1 MKKFLMQLAR
11 SILQNVLQTLS
22 QLENAIQ
29 EQALNVVKQLVAQV
43 IGGEWT
49 GLGADKFMEEINS
62 IATPKMTTMMSVL
75 NTHASNLNKA
85 REIMDRAESEAK
97 NKMGALADVFKFF

>member
-11 SILQNVLQTLS
+11 SVLQNVLQTLS
-22 QLENAIQ
+22 QLENVIQ

-43 IGGEWT
+43 VGGVWT
-49 GLGADKFMEEINS
+49 GKGADQFMEEINS
-62 IATPKMTTMMSVL
+62 IGTPKLSTFMGVL

-97 NKMGALADVFKFF
+97 SKIAQLADPFKFF